1 MTPGHTPIKQINPT
15 NPPRAD
21 FLYPENSMAIPKK
34 KLDRSAGTGAAV
46 FRDTL
51 YTSRTLILADGREL
65 SVTQGAVSVPVGDT
79 LARDYL
85 EQHPHFQP
93 QE

>member
-1 MTPGHTPIKQINPT
+1 
-15 NPPRAD
+15 
-21 FLYPENSMAIPKK
+21 
-34 KLDRSAGTGAAV
+34 V

>member
-1 MTPGHTPIKQINPT
+1 
-15 NPPRAD
+15 
-21 FLYPENSMAIPKK
+21 MAIPKK
-34 KLDRSAGTGAAV
+34 KLDRSAVTGAAV

-51 YTSRTLILADGREL
+51 YTSRILILADGREL
-65 SVTQGAVSVPVGDT
+65 AVVQGTVSVPAGDS

-85 EQHPHFQP
+85 QQHPDFQP